1 MENQNNR
8 NQLAKISRRGFLQ
21 ASVLAMAPLVGIE
34 SVIGTDD
41 VEFTRHTV
49 RFAGA
54 SSESITIVQLSDL
67 HLRTIMPLQKS
78 LAERVNAVAPDAI
91 VITGDAIDGC
101 VDLELLD
108 NFLRLLRHSV
118 PKVAILGNH
127 ERESNIDLN
136 QLARTYETHNG
147 SLLVNRTAP
156 LAPKGTLSRVL
167 VTGLDDSFAGN
178 QNLEEA
184 LRYGESSPNH
194 ILMVHRPK
202 LIDETDAHLKQMNER
217 FNLMLAGHTHG
228 GQVNI
233 FGFVPALPIGSGH
246 YVKGWYRN
254 SGIPMYVSRGIGT
267 VVIPVRIGAKP
278 EVAIFKY
285 YLS

>member
-1 MENQNNR
+1 MENLNNR

-49 RFAGA
+49 RFDGA

-91 VITGDAIDGC
+91 LITGDAIDAC
-101 VDLELLD
+101 SDLELLD
-108 NFLRLLRHSV
+108 NFLRLLQRSI

-127 ERESNIDLN
+127 ERDNDIDLK
-136 QLARTYETHNG
+136 QLAETYETHNG
-147 SLLVNRTAP
+147 ALLVNRTAP
-156 LAPKGTLSRVL
+156 LAKKGTLSRVL
-167 VTGLDDSFAGN
+167 VTGLDDALSGT
-178 QNLEEA
+178 QNVEEA
-184 LRYGESSPNH
+184 LQGVTLSPNH
-194 ILMVHRPK
+194 ILLAHRPM
-202 LIDETDAHLKQMNER
+202 LADETTATLAHWR
-217 FNLMLAGHTHG
+217 HPFNLMMTGHTHG
-228 GQVNI
+228 GQINI
-233 FGFVPALPIGSGH
+233 FGFTPALPSGSGH
-246 YVKGWYRN
+246 YVKGWYHN

-267 VVIPVRIGAKP
+267 SGFPLRIGSKP

>member
-8 NQLAKISRRGFLQ
+8 NHLAKISRREFLQ
-21 ASVLAMAPLVGIE
+21 ASVLAMAPLVGVE

-54 SSESITIVQLSDL
+54 SSESITIIQLSDL
-67 HLRTIMPLQKS
+67 HLRTIIPLQKS

-91 VITGDAIDGC
+91 LITGDAIDGC
-101 VDLELLD
+101 SEVELLD
-108 NFLRLLRHSV
+108 NFLRLLRHSI

-127 ERESNIDLN
+127 ERESNIDLK
-136 QLARTYETHNG
+136 QLAETYETHNG

-156 LAPKGTLSRVL
+156 LAKDGTLSRVL
-167 VTGLDDSFAGN
+167 VTGLDDTLCGT

-184 LRYGESSPNH
+184 LQGSTLSPNH
-194 ILMVHRPK
+194 ILMAHRP
-202 LIDETDAHLKQMNER
+202 LLTDETTATLAHTR
-217 FNLMLAGHTHG
+217 PPFNLMMAGHTHG
-228 GQVNI
+228 GQINI
-233 FGFVPALPIGSGH
+233 FGFTPAIPAGSGH
-246 YVKGWYRN
+246 YVKGWYHN

-267 VVIPVRIGAKP
+267 SAIPLRIGSKP

-285 YLS
+285 HLS